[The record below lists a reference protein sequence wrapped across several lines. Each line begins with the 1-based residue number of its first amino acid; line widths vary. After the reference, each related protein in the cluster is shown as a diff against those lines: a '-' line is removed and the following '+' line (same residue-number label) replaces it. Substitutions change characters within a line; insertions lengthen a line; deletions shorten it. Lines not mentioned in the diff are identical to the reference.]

1 MLLSFLTGG
10 ICTKKKKKLPGASGH
25 LLFLVCQS
33 LNDFIWF
40 PGQKNF
46 LTIAMVVDRVE
57 SNSVNNHTWG

>member
-10 ICTKKKKKLPGASGH
+10 ICTKKKKKTPWCLRPPPLSS
-25 LLFLVCQS
+25 LTLQS

-46 LTIAMVVDRVE
+46 LTIAMVIGPSGVRF
-57 SNSVNNHTWG
+57 GQ